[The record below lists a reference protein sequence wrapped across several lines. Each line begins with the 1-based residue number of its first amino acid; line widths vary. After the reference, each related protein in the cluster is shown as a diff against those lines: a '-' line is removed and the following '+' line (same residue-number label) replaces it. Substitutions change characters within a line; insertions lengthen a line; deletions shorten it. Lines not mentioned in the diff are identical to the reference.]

1 MKPLNFSS
9 DVEQQTLYA
18 VSSGEYSDYSVHFVC
33 GSKEEAE
40 AYVADLEEKGGG
52 GMWVEEIPYYPNGS
66 NPQQNPWYRVDIPL
80 RGEMKVS
87 ELWFHWH
94 TVNDATASIS
104 TYGRNAGDV
113 YATGP
118 DREDAIARAKE
129 LAPEAKRRFG
139 NAGEVQCPTRVPPEG
154 FWLQTNSRDMP
165 CRGSAIVVDLPE
177 DIDPDTEIQVDCQY
191 GHKWIAKASDLRP
204 VEAPEVK

>member
-1 MKPLNFSS
+1 VKSLNFSS

-40 AYVADLEEKGGG
+40 AYVADLGDKGGEF
-52 GMWVEEIPYYPNGS
+52 MWVEEIPYYPGGS
-66 NPQQNPWYRVDIPL
+66 NPKQNPWYRVTIPL

-87 ELWFHWH
+87 EEWFHWESAS
-94 TVNDATASIS
+94 DAKAHINQ
-104 TYGRNAGDV
+104 YGKAAGGV

-118 DREDAIARAKE
+118 DKDDAIERARA
-129 LAPEAKRRFG
+129 LVPEAKRRFG
-139 NAGEVQCPTRVPPEG
+139 NAGELTCPKRVPPEG

-165 CRGSAIVVDLPE
+165 CRGSAIVVDIPE
-177 DIDPDTEIQVDCQY
+177 DIAPDTDIQVSCQY
-191 GHKWIAKASDLRP
+191 GHTWIAKASDLAP
-204 VEAPEVK
+204 VEAPEVA